1 MIRLPLFP
9 LPLVLFPGAPIPLHI
24 FEPRYRQMVARCVEG
39 DGRFGL
45 LYHDPDRHGPFQ
57 MESGRVG
64 TVAEI
69 LKFQPL
75 PDGRS
80 LILCKG
86 RERFR
91 VEDGIESGMPY
102 YEALAGPYED
112 EPNVVEQGPEI
123 EARRQVSIDLFHRV
137 LREVVR
143 YQESFPEI
151 DLDDEAGFQIAQ
163 AIRID
168 AAWQQSLL
176 ESRTERERLD
186 LLDDLLRAVLE
197 ANEEDAQERGE
208 GGFGGF
214 EVD

>member
-1 MIRLPLFP
+1 
-9 LPLVLFPGAPIPLHI
+9 
-24 FEPRYRQMVARCVEG
+24 
-39 DGRFGL
+39 
-45 LYHDPDRHGPFQ
+45 
-57 MESGRVG
+57 
-64 TVAEI
+64 VAEI

-112 EPNVVEQGPEI
+112 EPNVVEQGPDI
-123 EARRQVSIDLFHRV
+123 EARRQVSVDLFHRV

-168 AAWQQSLL
+168 AAWQQTLL

-197 ANEEDAQERGE
+197 ANEEDAQERE
-208 GGFGGF
+208 GGFGGSF
-214 EVD
+214 EIE